1 MAIAA
6 FGGRVYWVPRG
17 LGSND
22 GLARSALPAANASI
36 TTYASARE
44 RPISIVSD
52 GTFVYWTDLGNGTDG
67 MVERSPVG
75 SVAPVALATG
85 LPEPLSIGVDGT
97 VLYFTALGNT
107 GVTGAGASGGLYRL
121 VLP

>member
-1 MAIAA
+1 MAISA

-17 LGSND
+17 LGNND
-22 GLARSALPAANASI
+22 GLARSAPAQANPTV
-36 TTYASARE
+36 TTYGSARE

-67 MVERSPVG
+67 MVERSPIG
-75 SVAPVALATG
+75 SATPAALATG
-85 LPEPLSIGVDGT
+85 LPEPLSIGLDGK
-97 VLYFTALGNT
+97 VLYFTALGAPGTN
-107 GVTGAGASGGLYRL
+107 AGGGLYRL